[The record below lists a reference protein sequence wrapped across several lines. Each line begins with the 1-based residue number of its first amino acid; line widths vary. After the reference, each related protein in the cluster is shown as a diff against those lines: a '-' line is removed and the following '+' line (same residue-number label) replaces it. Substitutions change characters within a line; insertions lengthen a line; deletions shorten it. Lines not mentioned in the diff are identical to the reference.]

1 MADDVL
7 LKKTAAIQYCVA
19 RARETYLH
27 DPVGFSNDDIQQ
39 DTAILNI
46 QRANEAVLDLGKHL
60 VRREKLGS
68 PQSAHDVFTL
78 LVKAGWIPATMAAT
92 LQNMVGFRSIAVHGY
107 QSPQLAATIAIIEHH
122 LDAFLLYSKTVL
134 SHDMNQY

>member
-7 LKKTAAIQYCVA
+7 LIKTAAIHDCVA
-19 RARETYLH
+19 RAREAYLH
-27 DPVGFSNDDIQQ
+27 DPVGFSNNDIQQ

-46 QRANEAVLDLGKHL
+46 QRANEAVLDIGKHL

-68 PQSAHDVFTL
+68 PHSAHDVFIL
-78 LVKAGWIPATMAAT
+78 LAKAGWISGTLAAT
-92 LQNMVGFRSIAVHGY
+92 LQNMIGFRSIAVHGY
-107 QSPQLAATIAIIEHH
+107 QSPQLAVTIAIIEHH

-134 SHDMNQY
+134 SHDVNQY